1 MNFSRKKLII
11 VQVKKLLRNYF
22 KTSSQIDG
30 KWRKEETSSASRSV
44 KKTEWGDRVTDNEK
58 KKRVA
63 FYNFWP

>member
-11 VQVKKLLRNYF
+11 VQFKKLLRNYF

-44 KKTEWGDRVTDNEK
+44 SENRMGWSSHRERKEK
-58 KKRVA
+58 EGSIL
-63 FYNFWP
+63 

>member
-30 KWRKEETSSASRSV
+30 NWRKEETSSASRSV
-44 KKTEWGDRVTDNEK
+44 SENRMGWLCHREWKEK
-58 KKRVA
+58 EGSIL
-63 FYNFWP
+63 